1 MWYSLDMATLESR
14 ASFGDWVYDKIDPH
28 DITILQLSDYSG
40 IHIRT
45 LYRILKS
52 ETVLRFADW
61 IWLVECVADMT
72 GSDLTETV
80 TDAALHMMQNR

>member
-1 MWYSLDMATLESR
+1 MWYSLDMPTPESR

-28 DITILQLSDYSG
+28 QVTVLQLSDYSG

-45 LYRILKS
+45 LYRILKG
-52 ETVLRFADW
+52 ETVLRFSDW

-72 GSDLTETV
+72 GADLSETV
-80 TDAALHMMQNR
+80 RDAALHMMNNR